1 VSQGLAI
8 ARDLAL
14 AGAAAAVIERQSDAF
29 EPTRPFAD
37 PQGEFAAL
45 GARMRAWSS
54 SGDPALERL
63 VRRLGLHESAA
74 WTVLLCAAS
83 ERFPEVAAAFSI
95 LAEDERL
102 HLPTALAIARLI
114 STVTDVAYEDALLE
128 ATPGSD
134 VERLRLCESLPNNA
148 RPLSHAPL
156 RLTREESRVQLAC
169 KAPLRESSTICFER
183 EPPATHTAFSRERVA
198 LLAALAEGAA
208 LTVLR
213 GTRRATRQMAL
224 DLGSLWGEEVAF
236 LRVEEALPDV
246 DEVARMRQGLRVI
259 DLTAFLEGRSLTRQ
273 FTHALEAKAERTLLL
288 VPLNAH
294 SLGVPALEVPE
305 IGVEVAQQVWSLATD
320 GHDAAWA
327 LGQKFRL
334 CLEEARVAVAA
345 AKVKRRLADER
356 SFASLVSEEVLAE
369 GARKMGRSIACLPP
383 GPTLDDLV
391 VPEPLAQSLRDMVT
405 AFHARTCQSP
415 LVAKFERSLFG
426 RGVAALFSG
435 PPGTGKTF
443 AARCLATSLGLNLY
457 RIDLS
462 QVVSKY
468 IGETEKALSRVF
480 EEAEAG
486 HGILLFDEADALFG
500 KRSEVKDAHD
510 RYANV
515 EVAYLLQRMESFD
528 GLSILT
534 TNLRNNLD
542 TAFIRRLRFVL
553 EFPIPQ
559 RSAREALW
567 RQSLPD
573 EAHWGPDVDVGALA
587 EAFGLSGGDIYNVA
601 ISSASLAVESGSL
614 SMRHVVLAAYRE
626 LEKVALPRT
635 RDDFGALA
643 RYLPEDAR

>member
-1 VSQGLAI
+1 VI

-14 AGAAAAVIERQSDAF
+14 AGAAAAVLERQSDAF
-29 EPTRPFAD
+29 EPTRPFPDAGGD
-37 PQGEFAAL
+37 FAAL
-45 GARMRAWSS
+45 GSRMRAWFASES
-54 SGDPALERL
+54 PTIERL
-63 VRRLGLHESAA
+63 VRRLGLREAGV

-102 HLPTALAIARLI
+102 HLPTPVAVARLV
-114 STVTDVAYEDALLE
+114 STAMGVAYETVLQE
-128 ATPGSD
+128 AIPGSD
-134 VERLRLCESLPNNA
+134 VERLRLCEILPNGA

-156 RLTREESRVQLAC
+156 RLTREESRVQLAGE
-169 KAPLRESSTICFER
+169 APLRESSTLSFER
-183 EPPATHTAFSRERVA
+183 EPPASGTAFSRERVA
-198 LLAALAEGAA
+198 LLGALVEGGAVT
-208 LTVLR
+208 LLR
-213 GTRRATRQMAL
+213 GTRRAARQMAL
-224 DLGSLWGEEVAF
+224 DLGSLCGEEVAF
-236 LRVEEALPDV
+236 LTVEDALPDV

-259 DLTAFLEGRSLTRQ
+259 DLTSFLEGRSLARQ
-273 FTHALEAKAERTLLL
+273 FTQALEAKAQRTLLL
-288 VPLNAH
+288 VPPNAH

-305 IGVEVAQQVWSLATD
+305 FGTDVAQEVWSLATN
-320 GHDAAWA
+320 GHECARTLA
-327 LGQKFRL
+327 QKYRL
-334 CLEEARVAVAA
+334 CLEEARVAVSAA
-345 AKVKRRLADER
+345 ETKRRLADER
-356 SFASLVSEEVLAE
+356 SLVTLVSEEVLAE
-369 GARKMGRSIACLPP
+369 GARKMGRSIASLPP

-391 VPEPLAQSLRDMVT
+391 VPESLDQSLRDMVT
-405 AFHARTCQSP
+405 AFHARSSRSP
-415 LVAKFERSLFG
+415 LLAKFERSLFG
-426 RGVAALFSG
+426 RGVSALFSG

-542 TAFIRRLRFVL
+542 SAFIRRLRFVL
-553 EFPIPQ
+553 EFPVPE

-567 RQSLPD
+567 RQCLPD
-573 EAHWGPDVDVGALA
+573 EKHWAPDLDVVALA
-587 EAFGLSGGDIYNVA
+587 GAFGLSGGDIYNVA
-601 ISSASLAVESGSL
+601 VSSTSLAVENGRL
-614 SMRHVVLAAYRE
+614 SMSHVVQAAYRE
-626 LEKVALPRT
+626 LEKVGLPRT